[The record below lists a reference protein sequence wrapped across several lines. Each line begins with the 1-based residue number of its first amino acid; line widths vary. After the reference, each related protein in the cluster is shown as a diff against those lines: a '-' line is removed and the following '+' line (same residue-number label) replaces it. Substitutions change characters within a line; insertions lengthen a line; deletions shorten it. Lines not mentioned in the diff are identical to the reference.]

1 MNIIGGP
8 EEDRE
13 GKPRISHDHFD
24 LSSCTIEVMA
34 DRTFRLVSFL
44 VLLSCSFSLAEVE
57 TVNGGSDRV
66 EEEAPGFLADTY
78 GAVWFLFFIITGHV
92 WMWGLWWLC
101 WKVATF
107 ISSTVDEPL
116 RKAMSNST

>member
-1 MNIIGGP
+1 MRRENP
-8 EEDRE
+8 EYHM
-13 GKPRISHDHFD
+13 ITFD
-24 LSSCTIEVMA
+24 LTSYTIEVMA
-34 DRTFRLVSFL
+34 GKAYRLVSFL
-44 VLLSCSFSLAEVE
+44 VLLSCGFSLAEVE
-57 TVNGGSDRV
+57 TVNDASNKV

-78 GAVWFLFFIITGHV
+78 GAVWFLLFIITGHV

-101 WKVATF
+101 WKVATL